1 MLASGIWGVIRLSM
15 RRSVTFDG
23 VQSRVMGL
31 YEDGRLARL
40 SGLRMAMM
48 LPCFQ
53 IVGIV
58 FCEYEKFAMFV
69 SACMPCG
76 PRWMRCRL
84 LILSGPTA
92 AECLRFLMICFV

>member
-1 MLASGIWGVIRLSM
+1 
-15 RRSVTFDG
+15 
-23 VQSRVMGL
+23 
-31 YEDGRLARL
+31 
-40 SGLRMAMM
+40 M

-76 PRWMRCRL
+76 PRWMSCRL

-92 AECLRFLMICFV
+92 AECLRFLMICFVCCGVNGVYLGSVGNCLLCLMTLLSLWLGVR